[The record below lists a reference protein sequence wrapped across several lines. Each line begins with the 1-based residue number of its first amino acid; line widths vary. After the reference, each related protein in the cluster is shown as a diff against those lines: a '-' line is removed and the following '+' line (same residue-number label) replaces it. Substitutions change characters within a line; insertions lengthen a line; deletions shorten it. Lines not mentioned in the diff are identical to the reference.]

1 MSTRNIVHVNEALYA
16 SVEEGSLSKLNE
28 AADNGADVNFLSDKR
43 LPGWKEEYVQ
53 KGTGNSALHLA
64 CWLGLDRAIIDRL
77 LELGSNVHLKSLDDG
92 YSPIHTATNCG
103 KVELVGL
110 LLDKGCNPNTKDNFG
125 YTPLMWRNCL
135 GSRDRQGEPGD
146 SVC

>member
-1 MSTRNIVHVNEALYA
+1 MYKMNSNNSNDALYA
-16 SVEEGSLSKLNE
+16 AVEEGSLEKLNE
-28 AADNGADVNFLSDKR
+28 AAASGADVNFLSDKR

-77 LELGSNVHLKSLDDG
+77 LELGSDVHLKSLDDG
-92 YSPIHTATNCG
+92 YSPIHTATIHG